1 MKHLTKTL
9 ALLLVALLLLPGC
22 VSQYANK
29 VDKEPTAAPATEAPA
44 PTEEPAPTEAPAQ
57 QAEATAEPEPE
68 PTEAPAPTEEPVARE
83 KQTLQVW
90 YAVSGTSGEKFTALS
105 KEFDD
110 QSDLVDLELSYSGG
124 SADTATKVSAALL
137 TNTQPD
143 VALMYA
149 GPLYT
154 GGRNDYAMEELM
166 KREGFGMDDIFPGM
180 LDYCTYMGQGIC
192 AVPFGIS
199 TQVMYYNK
207 TLLEKAGVDM
217 ANPPKTWREFYDLCA
232 DLLTKVEGDD
242 FTAFDVSDAP
252 WLFKSM
258 LKQNG
263 CEIVIQGE
271 DGKIQPVY
279 NNEAALEVTDFWYSL
294 VTSGIMA
301 AGEHDNAE
309 NRFLSGNCAFIA
321 ATSNRISRWRGATE
335 FELGAIEM
343 PFFKTQSLALGGNVM
358 VILTDDPQKVEA
370 AWEYISYLTSAEK
383 NAEFA
388 LATGY
393 LPIRKS
399 ELDNADIQ
407 KALSENELYAI
418 AFKQLDYTFAYTH
431 FEQMGTMDSLL
442 RNMLNKLEKNRGTS
456 QDLLDK
462 AAKDLKSE
470 IDEG

>member
-166 KREGFGMDDIFPGM
+166 KREGFDMDDVFPGM

-217 ANPPKTWREFYDLCA
+217 TNPPKTWQEFYDLCA

-263 CEIVIQGE
+263 CEIVVQGE

-456 QDLLDK
+456 QDLLDE